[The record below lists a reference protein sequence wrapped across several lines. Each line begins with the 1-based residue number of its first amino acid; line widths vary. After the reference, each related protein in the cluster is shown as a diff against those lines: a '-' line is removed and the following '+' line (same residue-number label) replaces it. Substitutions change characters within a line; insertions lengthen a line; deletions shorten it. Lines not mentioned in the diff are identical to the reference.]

1 MESMV
6 SKSNPIVIEEVKD
19 PKELAAARA
28 QRERF
33 DRNAAWLQTHLAEIY
48 STNRGKVICVAG
60 EEIFV
65 ADTAEEAIA
74 LGRAAQPADDGWFT
88 RYIPKERLPRLY
100 AI

>member
-1 MESMV
+1 MV
-6 SKSNPIVIEEVKD
+6 SKSNSIVIEEVKD

-33 DRNAAWLQTHLAEIY
+33 DRNAAWLQTHLADIY
-48 STNRGKVICVAG
+48 SMHRGKVICVAG

-74 LGRAAQPADDGWFT
+74 LARAAQPADDGWFT
-88 RYIPKERLPRLY
+88 RCIPKERLPCLY